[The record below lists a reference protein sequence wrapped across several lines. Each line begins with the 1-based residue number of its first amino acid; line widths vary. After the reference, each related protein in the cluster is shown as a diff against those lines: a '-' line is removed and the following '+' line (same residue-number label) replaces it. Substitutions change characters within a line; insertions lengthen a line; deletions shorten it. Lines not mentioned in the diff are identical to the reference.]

1 MFGSA
6 SDSFASKGDKQVY
19 TKVLKNQEVKDTV
32 EDNNTKGKVIIK
44 KLMGKVY
51 IYYNNNITPII
62 LCQTFSGEV
71 NGKHIVHNKFA
82 DIVYYVEYNPSV
94 NVYDDFIYYLK
105 KNKYDV
111 FEEKNGSVKMVEKK
125 KYLFALVTIA
135 YENESKKGNEG
146 NNDIRYLVY
155 CENANKKG
163 YILKYNYGLFQ
174 DSEAIGIVIVSCG
187 RGITSM
193 VSMFRNCCLLKI
205 LSLKRLIT
213 TNVTD
218 MSCMFYNCSNL
229 EKLILWETEMNKVYR
244 MYALFR
250 NCFVKKGNI
259 ICTGSM
265 LKKIQNENH
274 MPKIIRYISFITGT
288 ITGLEFEKEDSHN
301 ANYVDVQKYKCTIQ
315 NNKILTVETVEER
328 VGGV

>member
-1 MFGSA
+1 MRLYDNKEHNLIYCKNPNSR
-6 SDSFASKGDKQVY
+6 
-19 TKVLKNQEVKDTV
+19 KVK
-32 EDNNTKGKVIIK
+32 
-44 KLMGKVY
+44 
-51 IYYNNNITPII
+51 
-62 LCQTFSGEV
+62 
-71 NGKHIVHNKFA
+71 
-82 DIVYYVEYNPSV
+82 
-94 NVYDDFIYYLK
+94 
-105 KNKYDV
+105 
-111 FEEKNGSVKMVEKK
+111 EKW
-125 KYLFALVTIA
+125 
-135 YENESKKGNEG
+135 
-146 NNDIRYLVY
+146 
-155 CENANKKG
+155 C
-163 YILKYNYGLFQ
+163 GLFQ
-174 DSEAIGIVIVSCG
+174 DSAATEIVILSCG
-187 RGITSM
+187 KNIT
-193 VSMFRNCCLLKI
+193 N
-205 LSLKRLIT
+205 
-213 TNVTD
+213 
-218 MSCMFYNCSNL
+218 MSCMFYDCSNL